1 MVEKILNNKLFCN
14 RIRIG
19 LITVSC
25 SLLFVQN
32 AYAHLPPIDDFI
44 YVPFIGIAIGSI
56 VGVFLTKRNYIGAII
71 GALIGHFIIT
81 TAIVVILNAG
91 DFVLFVVLLLGLIPA
106 LISGAFIGF
115 VAKGI
120 RTPQH

>member
-1 MVEKILNNKLFCN
+1 MNNKHSCN

-19 LITVSC
+19 LVTVSC
-25 SLLFVQN
+25 TFLFVQS

-44 YVPFIGIAIGSI
+44 YYPFIGIMIGSI
-56 VGVFLTKRNYIGAII
+56 VGIFLTKKNYIGAII

-81 TAIVVILNAG
+81 TVIGVILNVG
-91 DFVLFVVLLLGLIPA
+91 GFVLFVVLPLGSIPA

-120 RTPQH
+120 RTPQQ

>member
-1 MVEKILNNKLFCN
+1 MNNKPFWS
-14 RIRIG
+14 RIRVVPIA
-19 LITVSC
+19 VSC
-25 SLLFVQN
+25 SFLFVQN

-44 YVPFIGIAIGSI
+44 YFPFIGIAIGSI